1 MGRERQK
8 AKKRSSIPKTKPSL
22 HGRTKHGKKKVN
34 FLGNA
39 VIAENW
45 DRNLTLVQNYKRLG
59 LTSRLGAATGGV
71 EKKVKRAGPGVAGS
85 GDGGEEEE
93 EEEVVDNLAMPGSMR
108 ATKLVPGE
116 VRVERDP
123 ETGRILRVIRPGA
136 GSEGLDKRHK
146 RRRLDDPLNSDSGG
160 ENGAAATAD
169 PIRAGRREPATD
181 VVAALEAQAAQE
193 AVQLARRRR
202 PRQQSKREEEWIATL
217 VAKYGDDIGAMARDR
232 RLNPMQQTEADIGR
246 RVMKWR
252 DRREGGSVVEAIVV

>member
-22 HGRTKHGKKKVN
+22 RGRTKHGKKKVN

-39 VIAENW
+39 VVAENW
-45 DRNLTLVQNYKRLG
+45 DRDLTLLQNYQRLG
-59 LTSRLGAATGGV
+59 LTSRLRAATGGV
-71 EKKVKRAGPGVAGS
+71 EKKVKRAGPGVVGS

-93 EEEVVDNLAMPGSMR
+93 VDKLAMPGR
-108 ATKLVPGE
+108 KRTTKLVPGE

-123 ETGRILRVIRPGA
+123 ETGRILRVIRPES
-136 GSEGLDKRHK
+136 GSDGLDERHK
-146 RRRLDDPLNSDSGG
+146 RKRLDDPLNSDSGC
-160 ENGAAATAD
+160 ENEDAATAD
-169 PIRAGRREPATD
+169 PTRARRREPATD
-181 VVAALEAQAAQE
+181 VVAALEAQAAEE
-193 AVQLARRRR
+193 AVQLAKRKR

-217 VAKYGDDIGAMARDR
+217 VAKYGDNTGAMARDR

-252 DRREGGSVVEAIVV
+252 DRREEGSLVEAIVV